1 MTSQLFNNPL
11 LFNAP
16 DEGSVK
22 IMFHVLCT
30 QTRVPRDNSA
40 LLLDSAVVSTH
51 YTSVK
56 DGQTDAQTPYHSI
69 YSAMHA
75 SRGKKN
81 IQTVQRYYCYI
92 GSDNE
97 DSFHTN
103 DIK

>member
-75 SRGKKN
+75 SRGKKTFKLCSA
-81 IQTVQRYYCYI
+81 ITATSVPTTKIRFI
-92 GSDNE
+92 RM
-97 DSFHTN
+97 T
-103 DIK
+103 